1 MKTTNKIPEIIKNLN
16 NHKDF
21 IIDFLRLIKLFT
33 YKRYNIDI
41 KNCDEFINIWN
52 TQLINNKAIM
62 EAFYYGNDIIS
73 IIERMKNDE
82 PINYNILSDNI
93 KNFKYDESYF
103 DKFFDKYLIYQY

>member
-21 IIDFLRLIKLFT
+21 IIDFLRLIKNYT

-52 TQLINNKAIM
+52 TQLINDKAIM
-62 EAFYYGNDIIS
+62 EAFYYGDDIIS
-73 IIERMKNDE
+73 IIEKMKNDE
-82 PINYNILSDNI
+82 PINYNILNDNI

-103 DKFFDKYLIYQY
+103 DKFFDKYNI